1 MKTQHRFPDSPY
13 HVKPRADGVF
23 VVFDKDQKFKFKAAT
38 PEEAQR
44 WIAEHTGQP
53 HKAAA

>member
-1 MKTQHRFPDSPY
+1 
-13 HVKPRADGVF
+13 VKPRADGVF